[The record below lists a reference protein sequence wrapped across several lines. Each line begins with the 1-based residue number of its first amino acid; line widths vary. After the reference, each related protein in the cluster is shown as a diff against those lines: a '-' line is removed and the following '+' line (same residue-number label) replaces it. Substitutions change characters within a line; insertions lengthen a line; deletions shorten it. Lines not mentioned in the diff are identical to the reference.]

1 MPIALLSRRRL
12 GAATLAAAAALGLGL
27 AGAGV
32 RAETPADT
40 LVIADKIDD
49 IVSLDPAESFEF
61 SGNDLL
67 NNTYDTLIELDPA
80 NLGPLVPG
88 LAESWEV
95 GEDGVTYTFVIREGV
110 TFHSGNPVTAEDAA
124 WSLHR
129 AVKLDKTPSFI
140 LTQFGF
146 TPDNVDEK
154 IRATGEYELTIVT
167 DKPYAPSFF
176 YNCLTAVVASV
187 VDKQEALSHEVEG
200 DFGYEWLK
208 TNTAGSGAYSLRS
221 YKPSESY
228 ILEANAGYWR
238 GEPAMQR
245 VFVRHVAEP
254 ATQRLLLERGDID
267 IARKLT
273 PVDIEG
279 IAGNADLKVNDEV
292 RGRIRYLALNQK
304 VEPLNDPRVV
314 QAFKHLIDY
323 RGMADSFLKGQ
334 FMVHQ
339 SFLPR
344 GFLGA
349 IEDTPY
355 ELDVEKAKSLL
366 AEAGVEDLKVRI
378 FVRND
383 QDRLE
388 VAQALQ
394 NTLAKAGIEAELR
407 VGTGAEILGEYRAR
421 KHDIYLGDWGPDYPD
436 PNTNADTFARNPD
449 NSDEAQLTG
458 ILAWRNAWPA
468 DEVNDLTNAAVLE
481 KDSDERAR
489 MYEKIQRIHQE
500 VSPFAVMFQL
510 IEQVA
515 QREAVKGF
523 SAGGSIH
530 SAFYWNV
537 TKE

>member
-1 MPIALLSRRRL
+1 MLIGNPGRAF
-12 GAATLAAAAALGLGL
+12 AAAAFAAAAGLGL
-27 AGAGV
+27 AGWPGALW
-32 RAETPADT
+32 AETPADT

-67 NNTYDTLIELDPA
+67 NNTYDTLIELDPS

-88 LAESWEV
+88 IAESWQV
-95 GEDGVTYTFVIREGV
+95 AEDGVTYTFRIREGLK
-110 TFHSGNPVTAEDAA
+110 FHSGNPVRAEDAA

-146 TPDNVDEK
+146 TPENVEEFV
-154 IRATGEYELTIVT
+154 RATGEHELTIVT
-167 DKPYAPSFF
+167 DKAYAPSFF

-187 VDKQEALSHEVEG
+187 VDKKEALAHESEG
-200 DFGYEWLK
+200 DFGYGWLK
-208 TNTAGSGAYSLRS
+208 TNTAGSGAYSLRA

-228 ILEANAGYWR
+228 VLEASPGYWR
-238 GEPAMQR
+238 GEPAMKR
-245 VFVRHVAEP
+245 VFVRHVPEP
-254 ATQRLLLERGDID
+254 STQRLLLERGDVD

-273 PVDIEG
+273 PVDVQG
-279 IAGNADLKVNDEV
+279 IGDNPDVRIADEV

-304 VEPLNDPRVV
+304 VKPLDDPKVIE
-314 QAFKHLIDY
+314 AFKYLIDY
-323 RGMADSFLKGQ
+323 EGMVNSFLKGQ

-339 SFLPR
+339 AFLPK

-349 IEDTPY
+349 IDDKPY
-355 ELDVEKAKSLL
+355 GLDIEKAKQLL
-366 AEAGVEDLKVRI
+366 KEAGVESLDVRI

-394 NTLAKAGIEAELR
+394 NTWAKAGINAELR
-407 VGTGAEILGEYRAR
+407 VGTGAEILSEYRAR
-421 KHDIYLGDWGPDYPD
+421 NHDIYLGDWGPDYPD

-458 ILAWRNAWPA
+458 LLAWRNAWPA
-468 DEVNDLTNAAVLE
+468 DEVEDITDAAVLE
-481 KDSDERAR
+481 KDADKRAA
-489 MYEKIQRIHQE
+489 MYGEIQRIHQE

-515 QREAVKGF
+515 ARSDVRNF

-530 SAFYWNV
+530 SAFYWPV